1 MVSPFFVS
9 SANVKHLIQKQ
20 MGKMKEIAMLIAD
33 GEIES
38 LELMTKMAK
47 DHGRSGVFFRGRN
60 LTFQEAHNMIILA
73 HNERNKIRR
82 TDAAAEAGPSS
93 NN

>member
-1 MVSPFFVS
+1 
-9 SANVKHLIQKQ
+9 

-33 GEIES
+33 GEIET

-60 LTFQEAHNMIILA
+60 LTFEEAYNMITLA
-73 HNERNKIRR
+73 YNERNQIHR